1 MILRRDARPA
11 SSWARALARRIGGKN
26 ECLYPITQTNLST
39 NVSPGSPGPSH
50 PSTDTLTNRP
60 PSCTSPPC
68 ASLLPE
74 SKRQQDIRPVT
85 KPTWKNCGSQF
96 HLLITKI
103 KTEMLALAAVCRSC
117 QGTSALLTSLFN
129 NVKPLTS
136 SFRLQ

>member
-11 SSWARALARRIGGKN
+11 SSWARALARRRGNKHP
-26 ECLYPITQTNLST
+26 CLYPITQTNLST
-39 NVSPGSPGPSH
+39 NVFPGSPGPSH

-60 PSCTSPPC
+60 PSCTSPLC
-68 ASLLPE
+68 SLISE

-96 HLLITKI
+96 HLLITKV
-103 KTEMLALAAVCRSC
+103 KTDMLALAAVCRSC
-117 QGTSALLTSLFN
+117 QGTSAMLTSLFN
-129 NVKPLTS
+129 NVKPFTS